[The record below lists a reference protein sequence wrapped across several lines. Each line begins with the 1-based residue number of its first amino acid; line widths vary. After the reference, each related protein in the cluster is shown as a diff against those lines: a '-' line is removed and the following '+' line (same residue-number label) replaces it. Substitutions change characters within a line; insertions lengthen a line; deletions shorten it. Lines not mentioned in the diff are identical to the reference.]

1 MFRCASEANLPAGS
15 TTYEVIV
22 DPSSMFTGDPAGVD
36 LKSVTD
42 GTSNTL
48 LVVEAATPV
57 SWSQPEDLSLSS
69 GAPML
74 GMGSKHPGGFN
85 ALMGDGSVRFIKGTA
100 NTPASPTL
108 IKALAT
114 RNGGEVFSMP

>member
-1 MFRCASEANLPAGS
+1 
-15 TTYEVIV
+15 
-22 DPSSMFTGDPAGVD
+22 MFTGDPVGVA
-36 LKSVTD
+36 LKTVTD

-57 SWSQPEDLSLSS
+57 SWSEPADLSLSS
-69 GAPML
+69 GAML

-85 ALMGDGSVRFIKGTA
+85 ALFADGSVRFIKGTV

-108 IKALAT
+108 IKSLVT